1 MKVLRLWDRSPQ
13 GWAREAG
20 VEETP
25 GSSCQKS
32 CAVQPRLEEQHPPL
46 FPIWDQLGEGRYS
59 RGWGGLG
66 VGGAGSCG
74 ALGYS
79 SFDPLD
85 PIYITHPQEI
95 QAHHQGTWASLMG
108 GKRLRPLA

>member
-46 FPIWDQLGEGRYS
+46 FPIWDQLAIQPSHHNRADEGRIS
-59 RGWGGLG
+59 
-66 VGGAGSCG
+66 
-74 ALGYS
+74 
-79 SFDPLD
+79 PL
-85 PIYITHPQEI
+85 T
-95 QAHHQGTWASLMG
+95 
-108 GKRLRPLA
+108 